1 MPRIMLL
8 KTIERRIRELM
19 QKAEEIKRRKDNPA
33 LRKVVRLMREHRIS
47 MGELRT
53 AMNGRG
59 GTSSGRANRVSPAS

>member
-33 LRKVVRLMREHRIS
+33 LRKVVRLMREHDIS
-47 MGELRT
+47 MGD
-53 AMNGRG
+53 RG
-59 GTSSGRANRVSPAS
+59 FD